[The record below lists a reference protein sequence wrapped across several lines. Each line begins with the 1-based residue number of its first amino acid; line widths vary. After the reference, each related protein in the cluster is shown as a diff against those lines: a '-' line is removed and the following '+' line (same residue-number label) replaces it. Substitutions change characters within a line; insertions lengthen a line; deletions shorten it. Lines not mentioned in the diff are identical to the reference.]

1 MEIVNVRIDERLIHG
16 QVAAFWTN
24 KLSVGRIIVVNN
36 DAIKNEVQKM
46 ALKMATPV
54 GVKLSIISVETA
66 AKNLLARKYEGQRV
80 MIIVKEPKT
89 LYELLDKGVKLE
101 EINVGNMSTKTGST
115 QVKKSVSVTKED
127 VEYFKK
133 ISDMGVRVVAQMV
146 PTEDK
151 IEFMK
156 LIQNI

>member
-1 MEIVNVRIDERLIHG
+1 
-16 QVAAFWTN
+16 
-24 KLSVGRIIVVNN
+24 
-36 DAIKNEVQKM
+36 
-46 ALKMATPV
+46 
-54 GVKLSIISVETA
+54 
-66 AKNLLARKYEGQRV
+66 

-101 EINVGNMSTKTGST
+101 EINVGNMSTKPGST

-133 ISDMGVRVVAQMV
+133 ISNMGVRVIAQMV
-146 PTEDK
+146 PTEEK

>member
-36 DAIKNEVQKM
+36 DAIKNEIQKM

-89 LYELLDKGVKLE
+89 LYELLDNGV
-101 EINVGNMSTKTGST
+101 NVVNMSTKPGST

-133 ISDMGVRVVAQMV
+133 ISNMGVRVIAQMV
-146 PTEDK
+146 PTEEK